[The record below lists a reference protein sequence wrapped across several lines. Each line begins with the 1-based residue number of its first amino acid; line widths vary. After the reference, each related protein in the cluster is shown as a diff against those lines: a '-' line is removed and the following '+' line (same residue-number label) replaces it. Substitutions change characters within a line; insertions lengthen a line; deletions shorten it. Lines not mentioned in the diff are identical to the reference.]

1 MRTAHALALAT
12 LALPPAPVVSQA
24 PGDVLRDAD
33 RAFFRDTRKN
43 GLEGWLG
50 WFAEDAVVFPPNGAL
65 VVGSEA
71 IRRHYEGLASFPPA
85 GFVWEP
91 DVASISAAGDFGW
104 TIGKWGNDSSGTP
117 VWSGKYIT
125 VWRKDPGGAWRVV
138 ADCPH
143 DPGYDKRMAGLIGPP
158 RSHCREAER
167 QFHSAAG
174 DIEVTAGS
182 WWAIDAESAECGGKF
197 LEVWKRQSD
206 RSLQLVADTGLLQAQ
221 R

>member
-1 MRTAHALALAT
+1 MRTALALALAT

-91 DVASISAAGDFGW
+91 DVASISAAGDYGW

-125 VWRKDPGGAWRVV
+125 V
-138 ADCPH
+138 
-143 DPGYDKRMAGLIGPP
+143 
-158 RSHCREAER
+158 
-167 QFHSAAG
+167 
-174 DIEVTAGS
+174 
-182 WWAIDAESAECGGKF
+182 
-197 LEVWKRQSD
+197 
-206 RSLQLVADTGLLQAQ
+206 
-221 R
+221 